1 MTLDLNALWL
11 FLVGVAIVGAI
22 RMLMARLDTIEH
34 ALESHGRKLV
44 RIETKLGVPDDI
56 A

>member
-1 MTLDLNALWL
+1 MTVDVNALWML
-11 FLVGVAIVGAI
+11 LVSAAIVGAVKL
-22 RMLMARLDTIEH
+22 LMTRLSDIEH
-34 ALESHGRKLV
+34 TLDSHGRKLV

>member
-11 FLVGVAIVGAI
+11 LLVSGILVGSLK
-22 RMLMARLDTIEH
+22 MLMNRLQDIERV
-34 ALESHGRKLV
+34 LDSHGRKLV

>member
-1 MTLDLNALWL
+1 MTVDVNALWML
-11 FLVGVAIVGAI
+11 LVSAGIIGAVK
-22 RMLMARLDTIEH
+22 MLMNRLADIDHT
-34 ALESHGRKLV
+34 LDSHGRKLV

>member
-1 MTLDLNALWL
+1 MTVDPNALWML
-11 FLVGVAIVGAI
+11 LISSAVIGAVK
-22 RMLMARLDTIEH
+22 LLLNRLGEIEH
-34 ALESHGRKLV
+34 TLDSHGRKLV